1 MTIIVVKL
9 SLAEKLPT
17 TLTPTPPPTHTQHT
31 YTHTHTLT
39 YTYHMHPHTHTNLEI
54 FTTSVTQE
62 LQPCLSYIKTS
73 KIQSL
78 QLIMYTL

>member
-9 SLAEKLPT
+9 RLAEKLPT
-17 TLTPTPPPTHTQHT
+17 TRTPTPPTHT
-31 YTHTHTLT
+31 
-39 YTYHMHPHTHTNLEI
+39 HPHTHTTCTHTHTTSEI

>member
-9 SLAEKLPT
+9 RLAEKLPT
-17 TLTPTPPPTHTQHT
+17 TPTFTPPTHTHT
-31 YTHTHTLT
+31 PTHTHI
-39 YTYHMHPHTHTNLEI
+39 PHAPTHTTSEI